1 MQGVE
6 TSNSSHWIGPVNV
19 LSTQKVGG
27 EGGAARLKI
36 EQAGGRSLREL
47 PSYFTSRMPRAE
59 GRGREQE
66 PDGRGK

>member
-36 EQAGGRSLREL
+36 EQAGGQG
-47 PSYFTSRMPRAE
+47 PS
-59 GRGREQE
+59 
-66 PDGRGK
+66 